1 MKKRKQHEL
10 VAFVA
15 IWAVQYQKDYGLD
28 GLHPTHYD
36 LIEKYGG
43 RMDSFTR
50 ATNAQCPQAKSMNP
64 HPADGM
70 TQHVDCG
77 DGAVME
83 IIDPRSFGDG
93 GPEYVM
99 RYGNPNSIRYAV
111 ASLLS
116 SYDYLLSGEI
126 NMMEATRRLRLL
138 RAARKECLDPVSSPR
153 HP

>member
-1 MKKRKQHEL
+1 M
-10 VAFVA
+10 
-15 IWAVQYQKDYGLD
+15 
-28 GLHPTHYD
+28 
-36 LIEKYGG
+36 
-43 RMDSFTR
+43 TR
-50 ATNAQCPQAKSMNP
+50 PLTKSMIL

-83 IIDPRSFGDG
+83 IIDPRSFSDG

-99 RYGNPNSIRYAV
+99 RYGSPNSIRYAV

-126 NMMEATRRLRLL
+126 NFGEATRRLRLL
-138 RAARKECLDPVSSPR
+138 RAARRECIDAVESAREPGK
-153 HP
+153 